1 MKAKLQVK
9 QGYLA
14 DKVAAAVRSA
24 LTGHFSFTGRDF
36 GQAVTGSEVIALI
49 QGIEGVEMADLD
61 FLKQGSHREPL
72 LPARIA
78 WWDRDIGSLHAAE
91 LLTINAQGIELT
103 LLEEKVS

>member
-1 MKAKLQVK
+1 
-9 QGYLA
+9 
-14 DKVAAAVRSA
+14 
-24 LTGHFSFTGRDF
+24 
-36 GQAVTGSEVIALI
+36 
-49 QGIEGVEMADLD
+49 VEMADLD